1 MNKDLTLEI
10 NANTKQAISEINQL
24 KQEIKHFTTNVDTSS
39 NSLKKNQVTLDA
51 VTKRVGALA
60 VAFGGFEVVKDM
72 VTTFAEFEKTI
83 AKLGAISGASANEL
97 QQLQD
102 KSRELGKTTQYS
114 ASQVAEAMNYQAMA
128 GMKTNEIL
136 EATQDVLNLASVGQM
151 DLARASDIATDSM
164 SGFGLEAE
172 DMQRVTDVMAVTT
185 TNANTNVEQL
195 GEAFKNVAPVSKNL
209 NVSLEETSAMLGVL
223 ANSGRK
229 GGEAGTHLK
238 IILQRLASTSKPVLK
253 AFKSIG
259 VEAYTTDGKLKPMTE
274 TLKAIQG
281 KLKNLSEQDRNDIL
295 KDLFG
300 EEAIASASIILDN
313 LDDMDTL
320 ITKVG
325 DSSGKAGSMAK
336 DMNDNLSGHFK
347 ELKSALEDLQLEIGE
362 SLSPVLD
369 ELTKTTTEWIRSID
383 PKTLKGIGDAF
394 GGIVSAVQALATILI
409 DLNDYAMPDWL
420 GGEDSTF
427 LGKVAEGWGYI
438 GEAVG
443 KFSRAISGE
452 FNNSIEKADKNF
464 KSLDKSVK
472 DFKGDNKEFS
482 KLKTSIDDAV
492 KSNNKLIDQMRA
504 DDAEFYASQI
514 KNLTDKNFELKK
526 VYEELETKK
535 PHKEIAKNAK
545 EATTATNQLA
555 LTEKQHQEDYLKDL
569 DKRISKE
576 KEKDQTLE
584 ESYNSE
590 LEYLKTL
597 KFSTEEFTKAKEKLD
612 KLYTQ
617 QLAEAYKKRVDEHT
631 KTVDKLQAKET
642 DLTKK
647 IVDLN
652 KKLVDDLKKI
662 DNDRLHSKEALEGK
676 IHNLSMVGASDV
688 AKYHDKQKQADEKL
702 SKAKIALKN
711 GELEAYKRYKNQYES
726 LVTSI
731 ANTEIREGNN
741 VVVSKKKSADYGI
754 NALRKLSGLED
765 SYYNQQ
771 KTKTRALHNQK
782 LAQLKAQLT
791 ATKAQLQLEV
801 QRLQLEKQLVEATTG
816 QKIDI
821 DVSGAL
827 SAIKNIDNSI
837 DKLDKQI
844 KNPKKIDIDNA
855 QANQSID
862 EVKQKYT
869 TLKLGNKVFRI
880 DANTTPADLGISK
893 LINKRD
899 GEKVSIEVNPEY
911 EKAEREIKS
920 AIKGFERQ
928 EVEAKVGADT
938 SKADTKLKSFKDDVT
953 TKPLISEVKAN
964 VKKAKATIKKLKDS
978 LKKPSKHEV
987 KITISESSKKLLKNI
1002 RKNTKST
1009 HTVKVVEV
1017 KTKATGGLIE
1027 PIYRADGGEV
1037 DYQRK
1042 SGRISGY
1049 DASDSDDV
1057 PAMLTRGEFVVK
1069 RDAVAHYGD
1078 DFLYGLNNMQIPQKY
1093 ATGGLVNIGTPQ
1105 RDTKNNDN
1113 YNSYDNS
1120 SNDSYDNSYNDI
1132 QEKEPIDTS
1141 ELESLLSEISSFKT
1155 KPMNST
1161 FLGQLT
1167 RLEGEARNTIN
1178 SASHSTQENISTK
1191 TSEIESKFSEVQ
1203 SKYEEFITKV
1213 SEVKEKANS
1222 ENVDEIDKSG
1232 LESVVDE
1239 IQSAKND
1246 EEMPSKIKQVYTSLE
1261 NKKDVPLKY
1270 EELQE
1275 KDKKTIDKIGE
1286 GITEKIEKSKLD
1298 KDDKEVDKTF
1308 INAENKADNFDKS
1321 VTKIE
1326 KVFDKL
1332 GSQFEQFKVFK
1343 HEIDASKLSLV
1354 SKIAQA
1360 KIQQSLASQWVFGGR
1375 NGRRAKHW
1383 ANQVRE
1389 MQRAMKAKDASLKKA
1404 ENNFKLPKFQTGGQI
1419 NGLEGGKLKGY
1430 GGGDKNLALLEDGE
1444 FIIKKEAVAHHGT
1457 GFMEQINNMKSAI
1470 PKFATGGLIGYN
1482 KPEQL
1487 VQSYDSGGGSS
1498 GGNSKGSDGYDKKK
1512 EEIEDRVYGVIGG
1525 SSRHH
1530 FKYLDTG
1537 YNGWK
1542 NYKNPSLAKFKKLEV
1557 PENLKDKKLKIVND
1571 GETIKKDW
1579 KALSVNDSR
1588 IALLNQ
1594 KIRAMS
1600 EDALAKGI
1608 TLENNPELQKVKAE
1622 KVELTKKVDLDRLS
1636 VRLYDFKEKMDKFTE
1651 KAKTRNAE
1659 EKAIKDEEKAKADKE
1674 KAKADEKAKPQQ
1686 KALEALKRGHFD
1698 IPNKQAI
1705 LETTNEDNV
1714 AWKNKV
1720 DQQKIKKIIAVATN
1734 PAGKFKGTPEEIR
1747 KKANDYLVKL
1757 QESLHSKKSLDDK
1770 HRKEVEQRKTD
1781 TLNKEVLGYKNGGEI
1796 NGLKGGKLKGYG
1808 GGDRNLALLEDG
1820 EFIVRKEAV
1829 KHHGTDTLHKLNNMQ
1844 VTLPKFATGGSV
1856 GGVNLPSSMSGN
1868 SGLNDTTNINFNM
1881 PNGKGFAMKSS
1892 PDVAT
1897 ALAQEFKRLG

>member
-1 MNKDLTLEI
+1 MNVLLSGLKDIDKLNKKIADSDGKAKEMAKKINDTLMGSYQELRSAVYELALAIGDDLLPALNDIVESTTDVVRGITEFYKENKVLIKTITELVAVFYGLGKVKAILDAVMGASALAGVTSFSGGLVALRGSVISLRGAMLSLSAVNPVFAGLAIVVAGATYAMNEWQDSIDKTNERTKALNTQNEQTKSLFNDLATHYDRETKQLTLTAKEQEKYKKSVDEAIKSKKEFLKTLDPQEQQDDIASTEQNIKVLELWKGKLGEAKIAQEDLTQSAKKSADTKNQLTLE
-10 NANTKQAISEINQL
+10 
-24 KQEIKHFTTNVDTSS
+24 
-39 NSLKKNQVTLDA
+39 
-51 VTKRVGALA
+51 
-60 VAFGGFEVVKDM
+60 
-72 VTTFAEFEKTI
+72 
-83 AKLGAISGASANEL
+83 
-97 QQLQD
+97 
-102 KSRELGKTTQYS
+102 
-114 ASQVAEAMNYQAMA
+114 
-128 GMKTNEIL
+128 
-136 EATQDVLNLASVGQM
+136 
-151 DLARASDIATDSM
+151 
-164 SGFGLEAE
+164 
-172 DMQRVTDVMAVTT
+172 
-185 TNANTNVEQL
+185 
-195 GEAFKNVAPVSKNL
+195 
-209 NVSLEETSAMLGVL
+209 
-223 ANSGRK
+223 
-229 GGEAGTHLK
+229 
-238 IILQRLASTSKPVLK
+238 
-253 AFKSIG
+253 
-259 VEAYTTDGKLKPMTE
+259 
-274 TLKAIQG
+274 
-281 KLKNLSEQDRNDIL
+281 
-295 KDLFG
+295 
-300 EEAIASASIILDN
+300 
-313 LDDMDTL
+313 
-320 ITKVG
+320 
-325 DSSGKAGSMAK
+325 
-336 DMNDNLSGHFK
+336 
-347 ELKSALEDLQLEIGE
+347 
-362 SLSPVLD
+362 
-369 ELTKTTTEWIRSID
+369 
-383 PKTLKGIGDAF
+383 
-394 GGIVSAVQALATILI
+394 
-409 DLNDYAMPDWL
+409 
-420 GGEDSTF
+420 
-427 LGKVAEGWGYI
+427 
-438 GEAVG
+438 
-443 KFSRAISGE
+443 
-452 FNNSIEKADKNF
+452 
-464 KSLDKSVK
+464 
-472 DFKGDNKEFS
+472 
-482 KLKTSIDDAV
+482 
-492 KSNNKLIDQMRA
+492 
-504 DDAEFYASQI
+504 
-514 KNLTDKNFELKK
+514 
-526 VYEELETKK
+526 
-535 PHKEIAKNAK
+535 
-545 EATTATNQLA
+545 
-555 LTEKQHQEDYLKDL
+555 EKQHQEDYLKDL

-576 KEKDQTLE
+576 REKDQTLE
-584 ESYNSE
+584 ESYTSE

-597 KFSTEEFTKAKEKLD
+597 KFNTEQFAEAKEKLD
-612 KLYTQ
+612 KYYSDQIAQRKQKELEEVNKT
-617 QLAEAYKKRVDEHT
+617 YKKRVEQHESSIN
-631 KTVDKLQAKET
+631 KLQAKET

-711 GELEAYKRYKNQYES
+711 GELEEYKKYKSEYES

-731 ANTEIREGNN
+731 ANTEIKKDKK
-741 VVVSKKKSADYGI
+741 VLVSKKQSANYGI
-754 NALRKLSGLED
+754 NALRKLGSLED
-765 SYYNQQ
+765 NYYNQKKAQ
-771 KTKTRALHNQK
+771 AQEAHNQK
-782 LAQLKAQLT
+782 IQQLKAELN
-791 ATKAQLQLEV
+791 ATKAQLELEV

-837 DKLDKQI
+837 DELDKQI

-938 SKADTKLKSFKDDVT
+938 SKADTKIKSFQKDAV
-953 TKPLISEVKAN
+953 KPLKAKVEAD
-964 VKKAKATIKKLKDS
+964 VKKAQSGIKKLQTLAKKPLKMKVDLNAKKAFDIIKKLK
-978 LKKPSKHEV
+978 
-987 KITISESSKKLLKNI
+987 
-1002 RKNTKST
+1002 KNTHST
-1009 HTVKVVEV
+1009 HTIYIREV
-1017 KTKATGGLIE
+1017 KKKATGGLIE

-1037 DYQRK
+1037 NYQRK

-1105 RDTKNNDN
+1105 RDTRSNDN
-1113 YNSYDNS
+1113 YNNYDNS
-1120 SNDSYDNSYNDI
+1120 SNDSYDNSYSDI

-1155 KPMNST
+1155 KPMNKT

-1167 RLEGEARNTIN
+1167 RLEGEAKNTIN

-1383 ANQVRE
+1383 ANQIRE

-1444 FIIKKEAVAHHGT
+1444 FIIKKEAVKHHGT

-1487 VQSYDSGGGSS
+1487 VQSYDSGDSSSSSYDSSNDEKADFRELNTLNSLMYNLTHRNGFSKHVETKETKNKLNSINARNNQIHTDVQLIKNGGGSELEEAKEKLANEKKQS
-1498 GGNSKGSDGYDKKK
+1498 WLKGESFDKNEKIASLEK
-1512 EEIEDRVYGVIGG
+1512 QIKDIEDRVSV
-1525 SSRHH
+1525 S
-1530 FKYLDTG
+1530 KYNEKIKKLKVDI
-1537 YNGWK
+1537 
-1542 NYKNPSLAKFKKLEV
+1542 KKLE
-1557 PENLKDKKLKIVND
+1557 PLIDKENNEFLKSTNEIYKFFEVNNPRTSFEFDEQEKIYLKIKGNTTKENKD
-1571 GETIKKDW
+1571 LYNQIKS
-1579 KALSVNDSR
+1579 LSR
-1588 IALLNQ
+1588 TEAFQI
-1594 KIRAMS
+1594 
-1600 EDALAKGI
+1600 
-1608 TLENNPELQKVKAE
+1608 LENKSIP
-1622 KVELTKKVDLDRLS
+1622 
-1636 VRLYDFKEKMDKFTE
+1636 KFQTG
-1651 KAKTRNAE
+1651 
-1659 EKAIKDEEKAKADKE
+1659 
-1674 KAKADEKAKPQQ
+1674 
-1686 KALEALKRGHFD
+1686 GH
-1698 IPNKQAI
+1698 
-1705 LETTNEDNV
+1705 
-1714 AWKNKV
+1714 
-1720 DQQKIKKIIAVATN
+1720 
-1734 PAGKFKGTPEEIR
+1734 
-1747 KKANDYLVKL
+1747 
-1757 QESLHSKKSLDDK
+1757 
-1770 HRKEVEQRKTD
+1770 
-1781 TLNKEVLGYKNGGEI
+1781 I

-1808 GGDRNLALLEDG
+1808 GGDKNLALLEDG
-1820 EFIVRKEAV
+1820 EFIVKKEAV
-1829 KHHGTDTLHKLNNMQ
+1829 AHHGTDLLHKLNNMQ
-1844 VTLPKFATGGSV
+1844 VNLPKFATGGSV
-1856 GGVNLPSSMSGN
+1856 GGVELPKNMSSSN
-1868 SGLNDTTNINFNM
+1868 SSNRNDYMDINFNM
-1881 PNGKGFAMKSS
+1881 PSGNSHKMQSS

-1897 ALAQEFKRLG
+1897 ALAQELKRLG